1 MINGNKY
8 IEIPILKIVDD
19 VHKLDKST
27 ILKQLQELPRLKQFE
42 EKILKFKD
50 KIEEDSFGLFKS
62 LLEIQLGL
70 KKKKRG
76 EMKFEEFVTDG
87 EFSGNKFLFSPTLN
101 FTYQKEIVP
110 IELSFF
116 YSTKQKKIVDGF
128 VLNDSVR
135 VLRLGKFLSTKMGIK
150 SSLAKEVYKIWLGLS
165 PDFSGFY
172 SVLVSELEKEILK
185 LSKKWVTESLGKQD
199 VKYVFL
205 HNKKYTFSPVKIETT
220 FPLSFCNNSSIEEFV
235 SYSFSGRGL
244 QLIIDFMEHP
254 EELKTELNLDDF
266 EIERVQEIIRKVA
279 KNVFFEGCV
288 ELEEIFSQG
297 NHTIQ
302 WLDQTNNYYLLN
314 KVKFLKTFKSKFPYT
329 DQHIQTIF
337 NGGKYS
343 ISTIL
348 DRGSKCCDVFG
359 KNKEISARN
368 NLGLYQFL
376 LQNKDKYPKIST
388 SLDEYLEKGNI
399 VISVQEFKGDFTKI
413 PDLYKFTINQL
424 GYINLNID
432 SLWGNSYRFSF
443 QQEKLTTPEIISV
456 LKSIPATIEGLPVHF
471 FVTDEREDSIK
482 KLLQFLNFIET
493 KDESSLLYQIQK
505 RGEDCIGEE
514 LNFKSI
520 NPVTN
525 KTTIVC
531 NLEDCPVLWNYE

>member
-1 MINGNKY
+1 MINGNTLV
-8 IEIPILKIVDD
+8 EVPILKIVED
-19 VHKLDKST
+19 VQRLDEPT
-27 ILKQLQELPRLKQFE
+27 ILKQLQELPKLKQFE
-42 EKILKFKD
+42 ERVLELKNKMKD
-50 KIEEDSFGLFKS
+50 DNLGVFQS
-62 LLEIQLGL
+62 LLEVQLGL
-70 KKKKRG
+70 KKKKKG
-76 EMKFEEFVTDG
+76 ELTFEKFITDG
-87 EFSGNKFLFSPTLN
+87 EYSGNKFLFSPDLN
-101 FTYQKEIVP
+101 FFYHKEITL
-110 IELSFF
+110 IDLSLF
-116 YSTKQKKIVDGF
+116 YSTKQKKILDEF

-135 VLRLGKFLSTKMGIK
+135 VLRLGKFLSTKTGIK
-150 SSLAKEVYKIWLGLS
+150 SSLAKEVYKIWLELS

-205 HNKKYTFSPVKIETT
+205 HNKKYTFSPVKIDTT

-244 QLIIDFMEHP
+244 GLIIDFMEHP

-279 KNVFFEGCV
+279 KNVFFEGCA
-288 ELEEIFSQG
+288 ELEEIFGQD
-297 NHTIQ
+297 NHTTQ
-302 WLDQTNNYYLLN
+302 WLDQTDNYYLLN

-337 NGGKYS
+337 DGGKYS

-348 DRGSKCCDVFG
+348 DRGSKYCDVFG